1 MRMSSCFQA
10 PPVSRILP
18 VLIAV
23 PLALLALPPAAV
35 ADGER
40 DHDRARAAMRAGE
53 VLPLSTIL
61 ERVAQQHSGQVL
73 EVELERDH
81 GRWIYELKLLQGSGA
96 LVKLEVD
103 ARDGSVLRRKGGGD
117 AANRRR

>member
-1 MRMSSCFQA
+1 MRVSSCLQA
-10 PPVSRILP
+10 KPVSRILS

-23 PLALLALPPAAV
+23 PLWLALPPAAV
-35 ADGER
+35 ADGAR
-40 DHDRARAAMRAGE
+40 DHDRAPAALRAGE

-81 GRWIYELKLLQGSGA
+81 GRWIYELKLLQSSGA

-103 ARDGSVLRRKGGGD
+103 ARDGSVLRRKGDGD